1 VAVFNPSYVGFRPEV
16 MALVPATAL
25 RVLDVGCATG
35 QLGAALK
42 ARTPGVEVCGI
53 EVDAAMAKIAGEHLD
68 AVVVASAEDLDSL
81 DRELGAAQY
90 DCIICGDL
98 LEHLVDPWRFLRW
111 AGRMTVARGVLVA
124 SLPNV
129 GHLDTLASVFVRKTW
144 PMRERGIHDRTHLRF
159 FARRDLGGLLAAG
172 SFEIRALRR
181 TYRVLERPHRINL
194 AAKYLAAPGLRDLL
208 TYQFL
213 LLAEKNDDSVS

>member
-1 VAVFNPSYVGFRPEV
+1 
-16 MALVPATAL
+16 
-25 RVLDVGCATG
+25 VLDVGCATG

-53 EVDAAMAKIAGEHLD
+53 EVDAAMARIAGEHLD
-68 AVVVASAEDLDSL
+68 AVVVASAENLDSL
-81 DRELGAAQY
+81 NRELGAARY

-111 AGRMTVARGVLVA
+111 AGGMTVARGVLVA
-124 SLPNV
+124 SVPNV
-129 GHLDTLASVFVRKTW
+129 GHLDTLTSVFVRKTW
-144 PMRERGIHDRTHLRF
+144 PMRERGIHDRTHMRF
-159 FARRDLGGLLAAG
+159 FARRDLDGLLAAG

-181 TYRVLERPHRINL
+181 SYRILERPHRINL

-213 LLAEKNDDSVS
+213 LLAEKNDHSVT